1 MESDSI
7 MLEAPALSAQ
17 RVVGLIVP
25 SVGAHAATEPG
36 ECSSPAPPPRGVLP
50 TMSSD
55 LGLRGRGFWRCS
67 RAADS
72 CCWSASAICATGDR
86 VVPKAADPTWD
97 RDPIRIPI
105 RIVSSKRPPPPSRP
119 DKTSLRR
126 AYGQDLK
133 APAVTEWMLQRLPR
147 RRRRPR
153 FAHVVGVHGS
163 ADHGVATTAAPLA
176 TGSTTS
182 PHDAGPHS
190 PALHHLGESRAS
202 SWRGL
207 CIPA

>member
-1 MESDSI
+1 MILLHLSCRLGGVAEGRMTEMESDSI

-17 RVVGLIVP
+17 RVVRLIVP

-72 CCWSASAICATGDR
+72 RCWSASAICATGDR

-126 AYGQDLK
+126 ACGPDLK
-133 APAVTEWMLQRLPR
+133 GAGDHRAAATVASEAPASP
-147 RRRRPR
+147 
-153 FAHVVGVHGS
+153 VHTCRWG
-163 ADHGVATTAAPLA
+163 A
-176 TGSTTS
+176 
-182 PHDAGPHS
+182 
-190 PALHHLGESRAS
+190 
-202 SWRGL
+202 W
-207 CIPA
+207 